1 MMTFMSRSNSPRGV
15 ASRTCMGL
23 VLVAALSVAGCVG
36 TASRVHVDDEPVTDI
51 EASDVDLRAMA
62 RQMASAI
69 IEVPDIADSPRPAY
83 IAFLNIENRTLTT
96 DFDSY
101 NLLSKIRQDL
111 IKYSQGKLVF
121 LDKRKLDAILAERD
135 AKRSGS
141 VTSSKRE
148 DLPGVDYF
156 LTGYA
161 YSMRKT
167 GRGGKMQ
174 GYHRY
179 SFRLTDAETDVVVW
193 EDDYEFKKYGRRGT
207 AYR

>member
-1 MMTFMSRSNSPRGV
+1 MTLVSRSPLAGSTAPLLRV
-15 ASRTCMGL
+15 AL
-23 VLVAALSVAGCVG
+23 FALAASGIAGCVG
-36 TASRVHVDDEPVTDI
+36 TAGRVHVSDEPVTDI

-62 RQMASAI
+62 RQMAAAI
-69 IEVPDIADSPRPAY
+69 IELPAVAEADGSLY
-83 IAFLNIENRTLTT
+83 IAFHNIENRTLTV

-111 IKYSQGKLVF
+111 IEYSGGKLQF
-121 LDKRKLDAILAERD
+121 LDKKMTDAILAERD

-148 DLPGVDYF
+148 NMPGLDYF

-161 YSMRKT
+161 YSMRKS
-167 GRGGKMQ
+167 GQGGKMQ

-179 SFRLTDAETDVVVW
+179 SFRLTDAETSIVVW

>member
-1 MMTFMSRSNSPRGV
+1 MCIPAVVLTAFA
-15 ASRTCMGL
+15 AS
-23 VLVAALSVAGCVG
+23 GCVG
-36 TASRVHVDDEPVTDI
+36 TASRIHIDDEKVTDI

-62 RQMASAI
+62 RKMAAAI
-69 IEVPDIADSPRPAY
+69 IELPAIARSPDPVY

-111 IKYSQGKLVF
+111 IKYSDGKLMF
-121 LDKRKLDAILAERD
+121 MDKKKLDAVLAERD

-141 VTSSKRE
+141 VTSTRRE
-148 DLPGVDYF
+148 NLQGLDYF
-156 LTGYA
+156 LTGHA
-161 YSMRKT
+161 FSMRKA
-167 GRGGKMQ
+167 GRKGKMQ

-179 SFRLTDAETDVVVW
+179 SFRLTDAETDIVVW
-193 EDDYEFKKYGRRGT
+193 EDDYEFKKYGRKGT